1 MAAHSSILAWKI
13 PRAEEPGRLQPM
25 ESQSQTQLSMCTLYE
40 VNTLFYI
47 LLLCNNIITSKC
59 YFLSFYNHFLIV
71 ACMRCKHRI
80 YHHVCMVCVYIYIY
94 IYIYTV
100 VITSFFRSKQPP
112 KQNTHKIKTNKTQN
126 ITVCFP
132 YEVSLFM

>member
-1 MAAHSSILAWKI
+1 MGRGAWQAI
-13 PRAEEPGRLQPM
+13 VHGVTESDTAEHVH
-25 ESQSQTQLSMCTLYE
+25 TYE
-40 VNTLFYI
+40 VNTLIYI

-59 YFLSFYNHFLIV
+59 YFLSFYNPFLIV
-71 ACMRCKHRI
+71 ACMRYMHRI
-80 YHHVCMVCVYIYIY
+80 YHHVCMVCIYIY
-94 IYIYTV
+94 IHTV
-100 VITSFFRSKQPP
+100 VITSFFQSKQPQ